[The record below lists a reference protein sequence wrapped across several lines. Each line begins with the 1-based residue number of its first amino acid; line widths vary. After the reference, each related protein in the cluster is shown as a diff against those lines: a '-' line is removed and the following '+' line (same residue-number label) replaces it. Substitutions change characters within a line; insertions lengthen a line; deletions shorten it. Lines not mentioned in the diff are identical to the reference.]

1 MKAVWKMNKF
11 IKHTL
16 QIVNY
21 AIFMALVWYFSAAPA
36 YRYLEPNQAVVVI
49 SVSHSGELLKPC
61 RKVSAE
67 DLAKLAPNM
76 RKPMDCPRERSPI
89 KIEVSMD
96 GEELFNITAQPPGLF
111 ADGSVNVYRSVKVT
125 AGQHH
130 FEVKMNDSVH
140 LQGSRFVASQ
150 NIKLEPAQ
158 QLLIDFN
165 SEDGFVFK

>member
-1 MKAVWKMNKF
+1 MNKL
-11 IKHTL
+11 IKYPL
-16 QIVNY
+16 QFVNY

-36 YRYLEPNQAVVVI
+36 YRHLEPDQAVVVI
-49 SVSHSGELLKPC
+49 SVSHSGELIQPC

-67 DLAKLAPNM
+67 ELAKLAANM
-76 RKPMDCPRERSPI
+76 RQAMDCPRERSPI

-96 GEELFNITAQPPGLF
+96 GKELFNINAVPPGLF
-111 ADGSVNVYRSVKVT
+111 ADGSVNVYQSIKVPV
-125 AGQHH
+125 GQYH

-140 LQGSRFVASQ
+140 LQASRFVFSQ
-150 NIKLEPAQ
+150 DVKLEPAQ